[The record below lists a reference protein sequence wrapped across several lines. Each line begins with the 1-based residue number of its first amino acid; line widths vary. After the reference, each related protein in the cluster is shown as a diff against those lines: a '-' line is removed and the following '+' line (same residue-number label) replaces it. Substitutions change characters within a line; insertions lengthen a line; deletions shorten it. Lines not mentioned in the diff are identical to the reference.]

1 MSEKYEEMDVTELRS
16 RIVEAASELYEKK
29 GREATAEEIAK
40 VAGISVPVTH
50 QFVKKPADIML
61 LIMENLQHEF
71 TARLRPVLA
80 SRENPEQKLIQA
92 ITSYYQVV
100 YEHSPKVMLVY
111 RASRTL
117 DKQGRRR
124 IMQLETEAVELFR
137 DLLDQGVRAGIFRV
151 NDTKLAAY
159 DILIMGHLWTLKSW
173 HFKTRGLDID
183 RFIQSQIDLILPMLR
198 G

>member
-1 MSEKYEEMDVTELRS
+1 MSEKYDEMDVAELRS
-16 RIVEAASELYEKK
+16 RIVEAASQLYEKK

-40 VAGISVPVTH
+40 IAGISVPVTH

-71 TARLRPVLA
+71 ANRLRPVLD
-80 SRENPEQKLIQA
+80 SGEDPERKLIQA

-100 YEHSPKVMLVY
+100 FEHSPKVMLVY

-117 DKQGRRR
+117 DKKGRRR
-124 IMQLETEAVELFR
+124 IMQLETEAVDIFQ
-137 DLLDQGVRAGIFRV
+137 DLLDQGVRAGLFKV
-151 NDTKLAAY
+151 NDTRLAAY

>member
-1 MSEKYEEMDVTELRS
+1 MSERYEEMDVAELRS
-16 RIVEAASELYEKK
+16 RIVEAASQLYEKK

-40 VAGISVPVTH
+40 MAGISVPVTH

-61 LIMENLQHEF
+61 LIMENLQQEF
-71 TARLRPVLA
+71 ADRLRPVLDSA
-80 SRENPEQKLIQA
+80 KDPEQKLVQA

-100 YEHSPKVMLVY
+100 FEHSPKVMLVY
-111 RASRTL
+111 RSSRTL
-117 DKQGRRR
+117 DKKGRRR
-124 IMQLETEAVELFR
+124 VMQLETEAVDIFQ
-137 DLLDQGVRAGIFRV
+137 DLLDQGVRAGLFKV
-151 NDTKLAAY
+151 GDTRLAAY